1 LVFFAMSKEKHHRD
15 WILRRCCGSI
25 AACILTLAVLVGF
38 IVLVI
43 YLALHPSKPSF
54 YIQDLE
60 LHSIDLSDPALTLNL
75 QVTNKQTIES
85 WLSLDCSALLWQIIE
100 LN

>member
-1 LVFFAMSKEKHHRD
+1 MGKDKHHRD

-43 YLALHPSKPSF
+43 YLAIHPSKPSF
-54 YIQDLE
+54 YLQDVQLRN
-60 LHSIDLSDPALTLNL
+60 IDLSDPAISLNL
-75 QVTNKQTIES
+75 QVNQILAKNCTVCSCS
-85 WLSLDCSALLWQIIE
+85 WGD
-100 LN
+100 

>member
-15 WILRRCCGSI
+15 WVLRRCCGSI

-75 QVTNKQTIES
+75 QVTN
-85 WLSLDCSALLWQIIE
+85 
-100 LN
+100 N